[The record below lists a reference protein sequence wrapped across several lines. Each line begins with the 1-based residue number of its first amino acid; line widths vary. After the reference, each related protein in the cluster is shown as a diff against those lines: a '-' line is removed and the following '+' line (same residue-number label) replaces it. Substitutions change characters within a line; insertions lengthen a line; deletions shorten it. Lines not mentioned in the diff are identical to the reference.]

1 MPIASSCHH
10 HRCRTARSVVIMSAE
25 PFTVAILIGGDS
37 SRMGVDKATFEVEG
51 ISMANRVSQAAHE
64 AGASQVL
71 VVGGTAAKAKSISGT
86 WKKDSYPGEGP
97 LGGVITALKHSDH
110 DSVVV
115 LSCDMPFIT
124 SAVIQS
130 LVTGLNDAQATVG
143 RTDRLNWLCAAWS
156 KQECSQTLQS
166 VWKRNERAVHRAAV
180 LLDVAEVP
188 VPAMAVRNI
197 NTIADL
203 SPNDDGTTV

>member
-1 MPIASSCHH
+1 
-10 HRCRTARSVVIMSAE
+10 MSG
-25 PFTVAILIGGDS
+25 PQFTVAVLIGGDS
-37 SRMGVDKATFEVEG
+37 SRMGTDKATFEVEG
-51 ISMANRVSQAAHE
+51 IAMANRVASAATE

-71 VVGGTAAKAKSISGT
+71 IIGGTQARAKKIPGE
-86 WKKDSYPGEGP
+86 WKKDSFPGEGP
-97 LGGVITALKHSDH
+97 LGGVITALKHADH
-110 DSVVV
+110 DAVVV

-130 LVTGLNDAQATVG
+130 LVRGLDDAQATVG

-156 KQECSQTLQS
+156 KSECLATLQT

-180 LLDVAEVP
+180 LLDVAEIP
-188 VPAMAVRNI
+188 VPAVAVRNI

-203 SPNDDGTTV
+203 VAGDDATTM

>member
-1 MPIASSCHH
+1 
-10 HRCRTARSVVIMSAE
+10 MSGTD
-25 PFTVAILIGGDS
+25 FTVAILIGGDS
-37 SRMGVDKATFEVEG
+37 SRMGSDKATFEVDG
-51 ISMANRVSQAAHE
+51 LPMATRVAHAAKA
-64 AGASQVL
+64 AGASEILL
-71 VVGGTAAKAKSISGT
+71 VGATQAKAKKLTGT

-97 LGGVITALKHSDH
+97 LGGVITALKFASH

-124 SAVIQS
+124 DAVIAS
-130 LVTGLNDAQATVG
+130 LVRGLNDAQASVG

-156 KQECSQTLQS
+156 KEECLQTLQG

-188 VPAMAVRNI
+188 VPAVAVRNI
-197 NTIADL
+197 NTPADL
-203 SPNDDGTTV
+203 LAPDDSTTLK